1 MIDMKNMRVLLFVLI
16 SMGGILLSAKSLAF
30 VINEY
35 WLGLSGSVQ
44 AVSLTERF
52 LVVRDRKFR
61 VPRNTPIYNSDGRIR
76 SLGSIHAGTP
86 VTVYVNDN
94 VGDIDFETV
103 TVVIQV
109 SN

>member
-1 MIDMKNMRVLLFVLI
+1 MKNMRALLFILVGI
-16 SMGGILLSAKSLAF
+16 GGIMLSAKPLAF

-61 VPRNTPIYNSDGRIR
+61 VPQNTPIYNSDGRIR
-76 SLGSIHAGTP
+76 SLAAIHAGTT
-86 VTVYVNDN
+86 VTVYVNDEP
-94 VGDIDFETV
+94 GDINFETV

-109 SN
+109 NN